1 MNKQKQRYYESI
13 EREAAAAR
21 ARDAARMGV
30 EVLTDSM
37 VFDATDAAVLFIT
50 TLERVVDKLLT
61 PIQREK
67 ACGCGGCAEHT
78 LKEVVAEPVVEQ
90 DAEMAQNVSE
100 LLDAVPAYIQPMQTS
115 GVRQEWTRE
124 EEDLLLAELERW
136 RGKMPSKS
144 AQRVL
149 AAELGRSESSIEG
162 KLNRLRAKC

>member
-1 MNKQKQRYYESI
+1 MKRKQQYYESI

-37 VFDATDAAVLFIT
+37 VFDATEAAVLFIT

-67 ACGCGGCAEHT
+67 ACRCGGCAEHT
-78 LKEVVAEPVVEQ
+78 LKEVVAAPVIEQ

-149 AAELGRSESSIEG
+149 AAELGRSVSSIEG
-162 KLNRLRAKC
+162 KLSRLRAKC